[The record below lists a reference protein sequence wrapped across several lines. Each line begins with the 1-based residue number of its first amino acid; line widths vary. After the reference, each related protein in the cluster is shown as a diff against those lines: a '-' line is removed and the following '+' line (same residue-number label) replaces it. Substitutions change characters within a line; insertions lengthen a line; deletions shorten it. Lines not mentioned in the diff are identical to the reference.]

1 MLFWIPLPE
10 AKTQVIKV
18 EPRRD
23 IWLNFP
29 LVTVQSCA
37 VYMEMYWDSV
47 IVLLHNA
54 NCRQLPIAACAKL
67 APNIHPLKSNL
78 SLTDQSSEL
87 STYSEQSLTSFSVF
101 EI

>member
-18 EPRRD
+18 EPRHD

-54 NCRQLPIAACAKL
+54 KL
-67 APNIHPLKSNL
+67 LVVSHCCLCKVGPNIHPLKSNL